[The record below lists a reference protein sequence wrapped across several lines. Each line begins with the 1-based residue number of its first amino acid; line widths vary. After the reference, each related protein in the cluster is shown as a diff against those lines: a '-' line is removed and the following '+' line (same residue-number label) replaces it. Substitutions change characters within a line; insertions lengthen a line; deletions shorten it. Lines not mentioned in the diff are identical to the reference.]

1 MSDSPSGA
9 AGWQPRPPTP
19 PAGPPGAP
27 YPPGPAGSWPGHPAH
42 QPPTAAGPHPPAPPA
57 HAYPYPPA
65 AQPVAAPYPPSP
77 AAGGVPGSAPI
88 AAGPYP
94 PAGQPVA
101 YPAATPLPAAG
112 PAPAPPRRSTGLRAF
127 FVVLAGL
134 LAMGL
139 CAGGGIAGYVGWWA
153 PRQDMAERRAI
164 FADWGRPH
172 SFTSDGLVEGDDATL
187 QVYRFT
193 CPQGRCPVDLGERV
207 HEWLVAAGAQDAK
220 IENVTRCVAQGFQ
233 YGGPTCTWTWR
244 VKACRATATTTGLD
258 KVPVGWDRPLVLN
271 VRIRECD

>member
-1 MSDSPSGA
+1 MSNSPVQP
-9 AGWQPRPPTP
+9 AGWQPHPPTP
-19 PAGPPGAP
+19 PTGPPGAP
-27 YPPGPAGSWPGHPAH
+27 YPPGPFPQGA
-42 QPPTAAGPHPPAPPA
+42 
-57 HAYPYPPA
+57 
-65 AQPVAAPYPPSP
+65 PSP
-77 AAGGVPGSAPI
+77 AAGPVPGPAPF

-101 YPAATPLPAAG
+101 YPAATTFPPAA
-112 PAPAPPRRSTGLRAF
+112 PAPAPPRRSTGLRVF

-220 IENVTRCVAQGFQ
+220 IEDVTRCVANGFQ

>member
-1 MSDSPSGA
+1 MSNSPVQP
-9 AGWQPRPPTP
+9 AGWQPHPPTP
-19 PAGPPGAP
+19 PTGPPGAP
-27 YPPGPAGSWPGHPAH
+27 YPPGP
-42 QPPTAAGPHPPAPPA
+42 PHPQGAPFPQGA
-57 HAYPYPPA
+57 PYPPGPFPQGA
-65 AQPVAAPYPPSP
+65 PSP
-77 AAGGVPGSAPI
+77 AAGPVPGPAPF

-101 YPAATPLPAAG
+101 YPAATTFPPAA
-112 PAPAPPRRSTGLRAF
+112 PAPAPPRRSTGLRVF

-220 IENVTRCVAQGFQ
+220 IEDVTRCVANGFQ